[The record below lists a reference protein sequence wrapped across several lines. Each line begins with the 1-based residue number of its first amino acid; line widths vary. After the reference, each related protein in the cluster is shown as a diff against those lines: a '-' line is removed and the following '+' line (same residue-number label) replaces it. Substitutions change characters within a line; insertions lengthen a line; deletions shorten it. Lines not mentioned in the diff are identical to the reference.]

1 MPPEISLRVAQGA
14 DSESLLA
21 IYAPVVLETFISF
34 EQEVPAIAAIA
45 ERIETTLENFP
56 WLVAA
61 REDRILG
68 YAYASAHRERAA
80 YRWSVDTT
88 VYVAQDARRHGIGAR
103 LYGSLLAILRLQE
116 FRSAFAGIA
125 LPNPASV
132 RLHEAAG
139 FEPLGV
145 YADVGYKLGAWR
157 SVGWWRLGLTARDG
171 EPSKPVPF
179 RGLIGTD
186 RLRAAIA

>member
-1 MPPEISLRVAQGA
+1 MSPEISLRVARAA
-14 DSESLLA
+14 DSESILA

-34 EQEVPAIAAIA
+34 ETDVPAISAMA
-45 ERIETTLENFP
+45 ERIGTTLENFP
-56 WLVAA
+56 WLVAT
-61 REDRILG
+61 REGGIVG

-88 VYVAQDARRHGIGAR
+88 VYVAQDARYQGIGAR
-103 LYGSLLAILRLQE
+103 LYGSLLGILRFQG

-145 YADVGYKLGAWR
+145 YTDVGYKLGAWR
-157 SVGWWRLGLTARDG
+157 SVGWWRLGLTACDG
-171 EPSKPVPF
+171 EPSMPVPF
-179 RGLIGTD
+179 RNLIGTD
-186 RLRAAIA
+186 MLSAATA